1 MNLPNTLTIGRVAL
15 VPITI
20 WLISIGRYQAAFWCF
35 IVAGL
40 TDAVDGWLARK
51 LDQRTELGAYLD
63 PIADKSLLMSI
74 YVVLAML
81 GHAPL
86 WLAIL
91 VVFRD
96 VVIVGA
102 IVLSWVLARPI
113 TIAPLYVSKMNTTG
127 QIALAALILANLGFG
142 SGLEDL
148 VTLATPM
155 VGALTAASM
164 IAYLMQWTRHMSGST

>member
-20 WLISIGRYQAAFWCF
+20 WLIAVGRYQAAFWCF
-35 IVAGL
+35 VIAGV
-40 TDAVDGWLARK
+40 TDAIDGWLARK

-63 PIADKSLLMSI
+63 PIADKALLVSI
-74 YVVLAML
+74 YVTLAIM
-81 GHAPL
+81 GHAPV

-96 VVIVGA
+96 IVIVGA
-102 IVLSWVLARPI
+102 IILSWVIARPI

-127 QIALAALILANLGFG
+127 QIALAALILANLGF
-142 SGLEDL
+142 SAGLESL
-148 VTLATPM
+148 VTLATPL

-164 IAYLMQWTRHMSGST
+164 VGYMVQWTRHMSESP